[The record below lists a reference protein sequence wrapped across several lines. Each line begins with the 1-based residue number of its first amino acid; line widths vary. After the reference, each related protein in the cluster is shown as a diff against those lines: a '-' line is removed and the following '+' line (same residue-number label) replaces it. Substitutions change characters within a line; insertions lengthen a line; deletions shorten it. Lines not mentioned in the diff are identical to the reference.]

1 MLRKGGLAERGDH
14 PSSSDT
20 DRSFHSESSFRI
32 RMRLALLIARR
43 TVVSLDYLLSMS
55 GSRAMVSSFLLVVAL
70 RPAQVFC
77 TSGLKIFDSRTA
89 CDSLTTRAWSSDVK
103 AIQACR
109 NFASLT
115 MHLIDDVDL
124 TVRRDSQSSL
134 QVSGPVTPLG
144 QSSLEIGASYAEPS
158 CRSLVSIAL
167 PAPTSCLLQSCLL
180 RLCSCP
186 MSLPGRREVHFICMK
201 LLKF

>member
-1 MLRKGGLAERGDH
+1 MLARRNLARCCERVDWLSEATT

-20 DRSFHSESSFRI
+20 DRSLPSESSFRM

-55 GSRAMVSSFLLVVAL
+55 GSRAMVSSLLHVVAL

-89 CDSLTTRAWSSDVK
+89 CDSLIARAWSSDVK

-115 MHLIDDVDL
+115 MHLIDDVNVN
-124 TVRRDSQSSL
+124 VRRDSQSSWL
-134 QVSGPVTPLG
+134 QVSSPVTPLG
-144 QSSLEIGASYAEPS
+144 QSSTEIWASSAERS
-158 CRSLVSIAL
+158 CW
-167 PAPTSCLLQSCLL
+167 
-180 RLCSCP
+180 
-186 MSLPGRREVHFICMK
+186 H
-201 LLKF
+201 

>member
-1 MLRKGGLAERGDH
+1 M
-14 PSSSDT
+14 
-20 DRSFHSESSFRI
+20 
-32 RMRLALLIARR
+32 RMRLALFIARS
-43 TVVSLDYLLSMS
+43 TVVSLDCLLSLS
-55 GSRAMVSSFLLVVAL
+55 GSRAIVSSLLHVVAL
-70 RPAQVFC
+70 RPAQVCC
-77 TSGLKIFDSRTA
+77 TSGLKAFDSRTA
-89 CDSLTTRAWSSDVK
+89 CDRLTARAWSSDVK

-124 TVRRDSQSSL
+124 TVRRDSQSSCL
-134 QVSGPVTPLG
+134 QVSGPVTPLV

-180 RLCSCP
+180 RLCCCP
-186 MSLPGRREVHFICMK
+186 MSLPGRREVH
-201 LLKF
+201 LSV